1 MGQSRHDG
9 NVMDKSDSGLFAAF
23 VGIAG
28 GLELASTLR
37 RIVQEAVE
45 LTDSTYGALGVLGID
60 GEVTEFIH
68 VGMDRDI
75 AENLGQPPQGK
86 GILGVIIE
94 DPLALRLDD
103 LSAHPASVGFPA
115 GHPPMHS
122 FLGVPVRVGGSVF
135 GNLYLTE
142 KRNDEFFTQ
151 EDERLVE
158 ALAAAAAVAI
168 ENARLYESS
177 RRREEWQQAVA
188 EIANTVLSS
197 VDGEEVIPL
206 LAHHARAIS
215 GADACVV
222 ALPDSQG
229 NLIAEVVD
237 EYDPHKIFRSPDPRW
252 AMHRSRQ
259 RTLRSAAFNGLAQDW
274 IGREIPADSLLHEA
288 MKHRHTFRQTG
299 ALLNIDQPRTFGSIV
314 VIPMVSDD
322 QAIAVF
328 ALIWDIDVMNPNSDA
343 LESVES
349 FASQA
354 AVTLV
359 LAESQREHERLAI
372 YEDRDRIA
380 RDLHDLVIQRL
391 FATGM
396 SLQGALRLGE
406 LNEGVEDRIS
416 RAVDELDET
425 IREIRQTIFALHEP
439 TSGPA
444 NGVRGRVLRETS
456 QSSALLG
463 FDPSVRFVGPVDS
476 LVSERVGEH
485 LVAALRE
492 ALSNAMKHAQA
503 HRIDVMVEV
512 DPATVV
518 LMVIDDGIGVS
529 PTGPSR
535 RSGVVNLAAR
545 AQELGG
551 SCSIERAS
559 ENGGTRLVW
568 RVPID

>member
-1 MGQSRHDG
+1 ME
-9 NVMDKSDSGLFAAF
+9 KSDSGLFAAF

-37 RIVQEAVE
+37 RIVQEAVD
-45 LTDSTYGALGVLGID
+45 LTSATYGALGVLGAD
-60 GEVTEFIH
+60 GKVSEFIH
-68 VGMDRDI
+68 VGLDREI
-75 AENLGQPPQGK
+75 AENLGEPPRGN
-86 GILGVIIE
+86 GILGLIIE
-94 DPLALRLDD
+94 DPVALRLED
-103 LSAHPASVGFPA
+103 LTAHPASVGFPK

-122 FLGVPVRVGGSVF
+122 FLGVPVRVAGSVF

-142 KRNDEFFTQ
+142 KRNNEVFT
-151 EDERLVE
+151 EDDVHHVE

-177 RRREEWQQAVA
+177 RRREEWQEAVA
-188 EIANTVLSS
+188 EISTSVLTS

-222 ALPDSQG
+222 AIPDSHG

-252 AMHRSRQ
+252 AVHRGRA
-259 RTLRSAAFNGLAQDW
+259 RTLRSAAFDELANEW
-274 IGREIPADSLLHEA
+274 IGREIPQQSVLHDA
-288 MKHRHTFRQTG
+288 MQERRTLRQTG
-299 ALLNIDQPRTFGSIV
+299 SLLNIDQPRTFGSIV
-314 VIPMVSDD
+314 AVPMVSDD

-328 ALIWDIDVMNPNSDA
+328 ALIWDIDVVNPNPDA
-343 LESVES
+343 LESVER
-349 FASQA
+349 FAAQA

-359 LAESQREHERLAI
+359 LAEAQREHERLAI

-396 SLQGALRLGE
+396 SLQGALKLGE
-406 LNEGVEDRIS
+406 IDSGVEERIS

-439 TSGPA
+439 TNGPA
-444 NGVRGRVLRETS
+444 SGVRGRVLRETA
-456 QSSALLG
+456 QSGALLG
-463 FDPSVRFVGPVDS
+463 FEPAVRFVGPVDT
-476 LVSERVGEH
+476 LVSDRVSEH

-492 ALSNAMKHAQA
+492 ALSNAVKHAA
-503 HRIDVMVEV
+503 ANRIDVMLEV
-512 DPATVV
+512 DPVTVV
-518 LMVIDDGIGVS
+518 LRVTDDGVGVS
-529 PTGPSR
+529 AQGPSR
-535 RSGVVNLAAR
+535 RSGVANLSAR

-551 SCSIERAS
+551 SCFIERAS
-559 ENGGTRLVW
+559 DSGGTRLTW
-568 RVPID
+568 QVPLD

>member
-1 MGQSRHDG
+1 
-9 NVMDKSDSGLFAAF
+9 MDKSDSGLFAAF

-37 RIVQEAVE
+37 RIVQEAVD
-45 LTDSTYGALGVLGID
+45 LTSSTYGALGVLGSD

-94 DPLALRLDD
+94 DPVALRLEDI
-103 LSAHPASVGFPA
+103 SAHPASVGFPA
-115 GHPPMHS
+115 GHPPMHT
-122 FLGVPVRVGGSVF
+122 FLGVPVRVGGSIF

-142 KRNDEFFTQ
+142 KQNSEFFTS

-188 EIANTVLSS
+188 DIATSVLSS
-197 VDGEEVIPL
+197 TDGEEVIPL

-222 ALPDSQG
+222 AIPDSQG
-229 NLIAEVVD
+229 NLIAEVVE
-237 EYDPHKIFRSPDPRW
+237 EYDPHRIFRSPDPRW
-252 AMHRSRQ
+252 VMHRSRQ
-259 RTLRSAAFNGLAQDW
+259 RTLRSASFNELAQEW
-274 IGREIPADSLLHEA
+274 IGREIPKQSLLHDA
-288 MKHRHTFRQTG
+288 MTQKQTLRQTG

-314 VIPMVSDD
+314 AVPMVSDD

-328 ALIWDIDVMNPNSDA
+328 ALIWDIDVMNPNPDA

-349 FASQA
+349 FAAQA

-396 SLQGALRLGE
+396 SLQGALRLGD

-444 NGVRGRVLRETS
+444 SGVRGRVLRESS
-456 QSSALLG
+456 QSGALLG
-463 FDPSVRFVGPVDS
+463 FEPSVRFVGPVDS
-476 LVSERVGEH
+476 VVSDRVSEH

-492 ALSNAMKHAQA
+492 ALSNAMKHAEA
-503 HRIDVMVEV
+503 NRVDVMVEV
-512 DPATVV
+512 DQASVL
-518 LMVIDDGIGVS
+518 LMVTDDGVGVS
-529 PTGPSR
+529 PGGLSR
-535 RSGVVNLAAR
+535 RSGVANLSAR

-551 SCSIERAS
+551 SCVIERRS
-559 ENGGTRLVW
+559 DSGGTRLVW
-568 RVPID
+568 RVPLD

>member
-1 MGQSRHDG
+1 
-9 NVMDKSDSGLFAAF
+9 VIDKTESGLFAAF
-23 VGIAG
+23 VGITG

-37 RIVQEAVE
+37 RIVEEAVE
-45 LTDSTYGALGVLGID
+45 LTSSTYGALGVLGVD

-68 VGMDRDI
+68 VGLHRDI
-75 AENLGQPPQGK
+75 AENLGEPPQGK

-94 DPLALRLDD
+94 DPRALRLED
-103 LSAHPASVGFPA
+103 LSKHPASVGFPT

-142 KRNDEFFTQ
+142 KRNGEFFTD
-151 EDERLVE
+151 EDERLVG

-197 VDGEEVIPL
+197 VDGQEVVPL

-222 ALPDSQG
+222 ATPDSLG
-229 NLIAEVVD
+229 NLVAEVVE

-259 RTLRSAAFNGLAQDW
+259 RTLRSAAFDNLARDW
-274 IGREIPADSLLHEA
+274 IGHTVPASSLLHEA
-288 MKHRHTFRQTG
+288 MQKKQTLRQTG

-314 VIPMVSDD
+314 AIPMVSGD

-328 ALIWDIDVMNPNSDA
+328 ALIWDIDVMNPNPDA
-343 LESVES
+343 LESVKS
-349 FASQA
+349 FAAQA

-396 SLQGALRLGE
+396 SLQGALRSGE
-406 LNEGVEDRIS
+406 PDEGIEGRIS

-444 NGVRGRVLRETS
+444 SGVRGKVLRETT
-456 QSSALLG
+456 QSGVSLG
-463 FDPSVRFVGPVDS
+463 FNPSVRFVGPVDTLIS
-476 LVSERVGEH
+476 DQVSDH
-485 LVAALRE
+485 LIAALRE

-503 HRIDVMVEV
+503 RRIDVMVEV

-518 LMVIDDGIGVS
+518 LMVTDDGVGVS
-529 PTGPSR
+529 PLGPSR
-535 RSGVVNLAAR
+535 RSGIANLSAR
-545 AQELGG
+545 AQDLGG
-551 SCSIERAS
+551 ACSVERATDK
-559 ENGGTRLVW
+559 GGTRLVW
-568 RVPID
+568 RVPIG